1 MEKFLA
7 DRHYTSEDVLNDPIY
22 EGQVRLI
29 PADQLK
35 AATTWLQEK
44 IVKEA
49 TIRPEQVKRYQDTLD
64 LLKDRIADNEGNE
77 SIPLSKADAEKLAT
91 LAKEGKFNAEDFDIT
106 APELI
111 NLEMV
116 VKTSLKAGAS
126 AAVITLVLKIGP
138 EIYKTIDYL
147 IKNGEIDGEHFKQVG
162 FAAITG
168 SSESFVRGSV
178 AAAISACCKSG
189 ALGEALKEVS
199 PGIIGTVVA
208 VTMNTMKNA
217 FQVVKGKKSRTELT
231 DKLLRDLFVSSSAL
245 GLGTAGQVILP
256 QLPVVGYLVG
266 SFVGSIVGTFVYN
279 TGYKAALSFCTE
291 TGVTLFGLVQ
301 QDYKLPDDIIEE
313 LGLETFSFD
322 TFSSDTFEA
331 DSFAFDTFAAESI
344 QPETLGITMLRRGVI
359 GVSKI
364 GFVN

>member
-1 MEKFLA
+1 
-7 DRHYTSEDVLNDPIY
+7 
-22 EGQVRLI
+22 
-29 PADQLK
+29 
-35 AATTWLQEK
+35 
-44 IVKEA
+44 
-49 TIRPEQVKRYQDTLD
+49 
-64 LLKDRIADNEGNE
+64 
-77 SIPLSKADAEKLAT
+77 
-91 LAKEGKFNAEDFDIT
+91 
-106 APELI
+106 
-111 NLEMV
+111 
-116 VKTSLKAGAS
+116 
-126 AAVITLVLKIGP
+126 
-138 EIYKTIDYL
+138 
-147 IKNGEIDGEHFKQVG
+147 
-162 FAAITG
+162 
-168 SSESFVRGSV
+168 
-178 AAAISACCKSG
+178 
-189 ALGEALKEVS
+189 
-199 PGIIGTVVA
+199 
-208 VTMNTMKNA
+208 MNTMKNA

-231 DKLLRDLFVSSSAL
+231 DELLRDLFVSSSAL

-313 LGLETFSFD
+313 LGLKTFSFD

-364 GFVN
+364 GFVS